1 MQAAPL
7 VEHAEYTHWVL
18 AGAGAGLG
26 AGAAAVAG
34 YLPPLSLLLGTRL
47 QYPDPVGHDSGSDL
61 GSGLGSD
68 PVGHDSGSGLGSGLE
83 VPTPRI
89 CVDLRVD
96 QKDLGVIISMMVCA
110 MLLLLKSMIEEDQGF

>member
-61 GSGLGSD
+61 GSGL
-68 PVGHDSGSGLGSGLE
+68 E

-110 MLLLLKSMIEEDQGF
+110 MLMLLKSMIEEDQGF